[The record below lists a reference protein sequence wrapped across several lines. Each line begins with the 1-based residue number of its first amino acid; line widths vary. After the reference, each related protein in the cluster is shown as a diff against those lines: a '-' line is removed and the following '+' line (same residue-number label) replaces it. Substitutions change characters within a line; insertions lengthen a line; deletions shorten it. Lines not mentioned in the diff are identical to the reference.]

1 MDRSQSD
8 TGRRFS
14 DRMRQSIVLNLNIR
28 LFFRYLGIFISM
40 DVLLCALFAGGLFF
54 YAESVSAKYALAA
67 KTAGAPG
74 SGELA
79 FTEAAGFRLAPAE
92 ADTKGYVPPEAFRFL
107 FPEAT
112 AAAARSIRLGTDGT
126 WWESLIGSE
135 YVVVPAGMAPP
146 LAIIFS
152 LEGPLRLFGWMLL
165 IFAAAQ
171 VLALLKGLAENAGTI
186 REAIRPVNELAE
198 AAKTL
203 NARGEMSPAELRR
216 LAGTL
221 NAINADHL
229 DTRIPV
235 SDAQDELKTLAAAI
249 NSLLDRMNESY
260 RAQARFVSD
269 ASHELRTPI
278 SVIRGY
284 ANLLDRW
291 GKNDPE
297 TTQEAITAI
306 KHESEAMQELVEQ
319 LLFLARSDNNTL
331 RLALSPVDL
340 SETVEEVYR
349 ETNLIHMEHRLERIP
364 GPPAVVMG
372 DAGLLKQALRILVD
386 NSIKYTPPG
395 GRILLT
401 AKQEGNEAVLLVEDE
416 GTGVSPEALP
426 RIFDRFY
433 RAEESRARKTGG
445 TGLGLSIAKRIADEH
460 GGSFQVFSREN
471 IGTRMM
477 LRLPLAQPEDAAETD
492 ASDG

>member
-1 MDRSQSD
+1 MDRSQSE

-14 DRMRQSIVLNLNIR
+14 DRMRQSIVLSLNTR
-28 LFFRYLGIFISM
+28 LFFRYLGVFISM
-40 DVLLCALFAGGLFF
+40 DVLLCALFAGGLLF
-54 YAESVSAKYALAA
+54 YAESVSAKYVLAA
-67 KTAGAPG
+67 EAAGAPG
-74 SGELA
+74 GGELA
-79 FTEAAGFRLAPAE
+79 FTEAAGFRLASPD
-92 ADTKGYVPPEAFRFL
+92 ADLKGYVPPEAFRFL
-107 FPEAT
+107 YPEAT
-112 AAAARSIRLGTDGT
+112 ADAARSLRMGSGDT
-126 WWESLIGSE
+126 WWDSVLGSE
-135 YVVVPAGMAPP
+135 YVVVPSGLDPP
-146 LAIIFS
+146 LAVYFS
-152 LEGPLRLFGWMLL
+152 LGEPLRLFGWLLL
-165 IFAAAQ
+165 IFAIAQ
-171 VLALLKGLAENAGTI
+171 ALALLRGLARNARTI

-198 AAKTL
+198 AARTL
-203 NARGEMSPAELRR
+203 NERGEMSPAELRR

-235 SDAQDELKTLAAAI
+235 SGAQEELKTLAAAI
-249 NSLLDRMNESY
+249 NSLLDRINESY

-319 LLFLARSDNNTL
+319 LLFLARSDNDTL
-331 RLALSPVDL
+331 RLTLSPVDL
-340 SETVEEVYR
+340 MEIVEEVYR
-349 ETNLIHMEHRLERIP
+349 ETNLVHTEHRLERAP
-364 GPPAVVMG
+364 GPPVVVSG

-395 GRILLT
+395 GRILIG
-401 AKQEGNEAVLLVEDE
+401 AKREGNEAVLLVEDE

-445 TGLGLSIAKRIADEH
+445 AGLGLSIAKRIADEH
-460 GGSFQVFSREN
+460 GGSFQVLSREN

-477 LRLPLAQPEDAAETD
+477 LFLPLAQAEDALKTAGPD
-492 ASDG
+492 